1 MTRVEKMFS
10 GNPFRNDIFYPPA
23 PGGRYGET
31 CSPLFFFLSSESE
44 LQTASFLTEFTAEY
58 SQLTPVCQVSVELL
72 GGTSRGWGEIYS
84 KRIML
89 FININQSTSEHHP
102 SL

>member
-1 MTRVEKMFS
+1 MTFSIHLLLVEDMVKLAVFS
-10 GNPFRNDIFYPPA
+10 SFSYP
-23 PGGRYGET
+23 
-31 CSPLFFFLSSESE
+31 LSQNCRQLPS
-44 LQTASFLTEFTAEY
+44 LLSFQL
-58 SQLTPVCQVSVELL
+58 SIHSLTPVCQASVELL